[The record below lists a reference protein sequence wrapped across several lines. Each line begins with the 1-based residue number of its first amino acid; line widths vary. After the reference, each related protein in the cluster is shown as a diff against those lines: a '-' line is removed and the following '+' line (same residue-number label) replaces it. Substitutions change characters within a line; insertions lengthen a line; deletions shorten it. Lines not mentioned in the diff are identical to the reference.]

1 MVKSLTRAVFAGSLV
16 AAGLA
21 TLPALSARAAGAD
34 VYVAEGGSDTG
45 TCSSAASP
53 CATVT
58 YAIAQSGS
66 PATVHVSGR
75 VHDNIEV
82 TGDVVITGESAASRA
97 ILDGSAT
104 GTVLYNTG
112 TVDLRSLTV
121 TNGGSTTH
129 GGGLSNSGEMTL
141 TDVTVTGNTADDD
154 GGGVRNYFGTLTAVR
169 TTITGNAADS
179 GGGVAASGEGSV
191 TLVESTVSGNHASGG
206 VSDLGGGILGGAFA
220 EVHLLRSTV
229 SGNSATQAGGIG
241 ATTATIVDSTV
252 TANDADY
259 GAGVYLLG
267 GDATAT
273 IVGST
278 IARNTRGGGLWLNA
292 DGGTATIGAS
302 ILAKNTS
309 GNCTT
314 TGAIDSL
321 GYNLTNDNGV
331 VCGLTAGTDRVGTTF
346 GLGPLQ
352 NNGGPTQTIVP
363 TGAGASRVVPQ
374 GTVLGGVAACHGQD
388 QRLRVRPQPTFTAC
402 TSGAVEPGST
412 AAAAPKLG
420 GASSLTV
427 DVGAS
432 FDVPVTSTG
441 RPTPTLGAS
450 GLPSGV
456 SFTDNGDGTG
466 DLFGSTS
473 VAGTHLITLTASNGV
488 DPDAV
493 KTFTLRATALPT
505 ISVND
510 VSVTEGNSGT
520 KTATFTLS
528 RAGAVTAESSVTVAT
543 TDGTATAGSDYVAVP
558 PTVVSFAAGAR
569 TATVRVTVKG
579 DTTIETDETFTLGL
593 SSPVH
598 ATISDASATGTITSD
613 DAATTL
619 AVDDVRVVEGD
630 SGTSTAT
637 FTITRAGS
645 TALSTTVRV
654 STADGTASA
663 GSDYVA
669 VPLTTVTFAA
679 GQTTRTL
686 AVTIDAD
693 TVPEPDETFVL
704 TLSAPVRA
712 TITDDSGTGT
722 IINDDLASISVDDV
736 VVAEGRGDTQ
746 LATFTLTRSGAT
758 GGTASVKVATASGTA
773 TAGSDFR
780 ALPLT
785 TVGFA
790 AGQSSRAISVSLKG
804 DTVVEADE
812 TFRLNLSAPVG
823 ATIGDPKG
831 TGTIL
836 NDDATSIGVDDV
848 TVSEDDS
855 GAKAA
860 TFTLTR
866 HGDTSGTST
875 VDVVTDDLT
884 ATAGSDYTALP
895 RTTVG
900 FAAGEVTESVSV
912 TVKGDTTDESNE
924 TFHLVLTDP
933 VGASVDDQEGI
944 ATIVDDEG
952 APQAGPTTYV
962 TVDDVAVGE
971 GDAGTTSAVLTLRR
985 YGDVSGTSTVH
996 LDSADAGATSAD
1008 YTPVSTT
1015 VSFAAGQTTRTVTI
1029 AVTRDTLPEST
1040 EAILAMLSAPTGAAI
1055 SKPFGSVTILDDDV
1069 AFVGVQDA
1077 TVVEGDSGTTTV
1089 TFTVTRRDGI
1099 GSTSSV
1105 TVGTSSGTATT
1116 GVDFVAK
1123 TATVTFAA
1131 GQATKTVT
1139 VGVTGDVAREADE
1152 TFELDITGSSG
1163 ATVADASA
1171 TATIIDD
1178 D

>member
-1 MVKSLTRAVFAGSLV
+1 MVKTTARVLLAACTATIGVAVAPTPSAH
-16 AAGLA
+16 AAG
-21 TLPALSARAAGAD
+21 PD
-34 VYVAEGGSDTG
+34 VYVSEGGTDAGSCG
-45 TCSSAASP
+45 SAASP

-58 YAIAQSGS
+58 YPIAQGGS

-75 VHDNIEV
+75 VHDHVEV
-82 TGDVVITGESAASRA
+82 TGDVVITGEGAGSPA

-104 GTVLYNTG
+104 GTVIYNTG

-129 GGGLSNSGEMTL
+129 GGGLSNSGIMTL

-169 TTITGNAADS
+169 TTITGNTADT
-179 GGGVAASGEGSV
+179 GGGVAASGEGTV
-191 TLVESTVSGNHASGG
+191 TLVESTVSGNHAT
-206 VSDLGGGILGGAFA
+206 DLGGGVHGGAFA
-220 EVHLLRSTV
+220 VVHLLRTTV
-229 SGNSATQAGGIG
+229 SGNTASQGGG
-241 ATTATIVDSTV
+241 VAATTVTIVDSTV
-252 TANDADY
+252 TANDARY
-259 GAGVYLLG
+259 GAGVYALG
-267 GDATAT
+267 GDASAT
-273 IVGST
+273 IVGTT
-278 IARNTRGGGLWLNA
+278 IARNTTGGGLWFDAN
-292 DGGTATIGAS
+292 GGSAEVGAS
-302 ILAKNTS
+302 IIAKNTGS
-309 GNCTT
+309 PGANCSS
-314 TGAIDSL
+314 TGSIDSV
-321 GYNLTNDNGV
+321 GYNLTNDSGAA
-331 VCGLTAGTDRVGTTF
+331 CELDAATDRVGATF

-352 NNGGPTQTIVP
+352 DNGGPTQTVVP
-363 TGAGASRVVPQ
+363 TGSGASRVVPQ

-388 QRLRVRPQPTFTAC
+388 QRLRLRPQPTFTAC

-450 GLPSGV
+450 GLPAGM
-456 SFTDNGDGTG
+456 SFTDHGDGTG
-466 DLFGSTS
+466 DLSGSTS
-473 VAGTHLITLTASNGV
+473 LAGTHLITLTASNGV

-493 KTFTLRATALPT
+493 KTFTLRVTALPT

-510 VSVTEGNSGT
+510 VSLTEGNSGT
-520 KTATFTLS
+520 KTATFTLT
-528 RAGAVTAESSVTVAT
+528 RAGAVTAASSVTVAT
-543 TDGTATAGSDYVAVP
+543 TDGTATAGSDYIAVP

-569 TATVRVTVKG
+569 TATVGVTVKG
-579 DTTIETDETFTLGL
+579 DTTVETDETFTLGL
-593 SSPVH
+593 SSAVH
-598 ATISDASATGTITSD
+598 ATVSDASATGTITND

-645 TALSTTVRV
+645 TALSSTVRV
-654 STADGTASA
+654 ATADGTASA
-663 GSDYVA
+663 GGDYVA

-679 GQTTRTL
+679 GQTTRTV

-693 TVPEPDETFVL
+693 TSPEPDETFVL

-712 TITDDSGTGT
+712 TIADASGTGT
-722 IINDDLASISVDDV
+722 IIDDDLASISVDDV
-736 VVAEGRGDTQ
+736 VLAEGNTGTRT
-746 LATFTLTRSGAT
+746 ATFTLSRSGAT
-758 GGTASVKVATASGTA
+758 GGAASVKVATASGTA
-773 TAGSDFR
+773 TAGSDFTAV
-780 ALPLT
+780 ALSTVTFAPGQT
-785 TVGFA
+785 TQLVA
-790 AGQSSRAISVSLKG
+790 VTIKG
-804 DTVVEADE
+804 DTVTEADE
-812 TFRLNLSAPVG
+812 TLRLNLSA
-823 ATIGDPKG
+823 ATNVSIGDTSG
-831 TGTIL
+831 TVRIL

-848 TVSEDDS
+848 TVSEGNS
-855 GAKAA
+855 GTKAA
-860 TFTLTR
+860 TFSLTR

-895 RTTVG
+895 PTTVD
-900 FAAGEVTESVSV
+900 FAAGEVTKSVSV
-912 TVKGDTTDESNE
+912 SVKGDTADESNE

-933 VGASVDDQEGI
+933 VGASIDDQEGI
-944 ATIVDDEG
+944 ATIIDDEG

-962 TVDDVAVGE
+962 TIDDVAVGE
-971 GDAGTTSAVLTLRR
+971 GNAGTTSAVLTLRR
-985 YGDVSGTSTVH
+985 YGNVTGTSTVH

-1015 VSFAAGQTTRTVTI
+1015 VSFAAGQTTRTVAI
-1029 AVTRDTLPEST
+1029 AVTGDTLPEST
-1040 EAILAMLSAPTGAAI
+1040 EAILAVLSAPTGAAI

-1089 TFTVTRRDGI
+1089 TFTLTRRDGV

-1116 GVDFVAK
+1116 GVDFVARS
-1123 TATVTFAA
+1123 ATVTFAA
-1131 GQATKTVT
+1131 GQTTKTVT
-1139 VGVTGDVAREADE
+1139 VSVTGDVAQEADE
-1152 TFELDITGSSG
+1152 TFDLDITASSG
-1163 ATVADASA
+1163 ATIADASA